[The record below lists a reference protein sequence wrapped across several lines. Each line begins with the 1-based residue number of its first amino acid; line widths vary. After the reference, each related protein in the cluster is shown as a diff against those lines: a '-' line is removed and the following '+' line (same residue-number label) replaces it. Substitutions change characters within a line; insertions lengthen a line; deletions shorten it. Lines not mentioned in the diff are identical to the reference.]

1 MGLEHEPSLE
11 EVCHAALNSQ
21 PATLCRSTQQNRGIG
36 ECQFF
41 FGICTDVQWAEIPD
55 MKVHPGGTR
64 FASPSADGTTTAF
77 LVLFSFDPLSI
88 AVESVVLNMSERGM
102 NHADTISKL

>member
-1 MGLEHEPSLE
+1 MGREHEPSLE

-21 PATLCRSTQQNRGIG
+21 PASLCRRPQQNRGIA

-55 MKVHPGGTR
+55 MKIHPTGTR
-64 FASPSADGTTTAF
+64 FASPSADGAATAF
-77 LVLFSFDPLSI
+77 LVLFSFDPLST
-88 AVESVVLNMSERGM
+88 AAESVVSE
-102 NHADTISKL
+102 HV